1 MLHFTQNSTTTE
13 YSSYDGSDCQF
24 DKTDHHF
31 DDPAFPTVDSV
42 SPCLPSQNPR
52 SRPSRRRKRPS
63 HPDSGRT
70 KPKPYERR
78 HTGVSAA
85 CVKSTAPVMRPQTPY
100 PPSTLHEGQPL
111 NFMAPSHSQGFG
123 DLPSTSSTIAGA
135 LGDESPFLSLPYTTT
150 QRNRHPNT
158 FTLTQFGGLE
168 SGYDSIPAA
177 TYLPGN
183 FGGGRD
189 SHFHYNIP
197 QNSDLLQAASHYTS
211 DQPLSYPRSTHDD
224 LYLPI
229 LHHVPSEPLQIP
241 HSRTYYKR
249 RPASFDPQDGSNFPN
264 QSSTVGLQNISF
276 PGVDEH
282 RQVEQYGPPVNFG
295 SGGPY

>member
-1 MLHFTQNSTTTE
+1 ME

-31 DDPAFPTVDSV
+31 DDPTFPTVDPF
-42 SPCLPSQNPR
+42 SPCLPSQNPQ
-52 SRPSRRRKRPS
+52 SRLSGRRKRLS

-70 KPKPYERR
+70 KSKPYERR
-78 HTGVSAA
+78 HTAA
-85 CVKSTAPVMRPQTPY
+85 SVKSAAPVMCPQRSY
-100 PPSTLHEGQPL
+100 PPSTLHDGQPL
-111 NFMAPSHSQGFG
+111 NFMAPSRSQGFG
-123 DLPSTSSTIAGA
+123 DLPSTSSAIAG
-135 LGDESPFLSLPYTTT
+135 PVLSLPYTTT
-150 QRNRHPNT
+150 QRNHHPNT

-177 TYLPGN
+177 TDLPGS
-183 FGGGRD
+183 FGGGSSSPSGSTTSAGSRD

-229 LHHVPSEPLQIP
+229 LHDVPSEPLQIP
-241 HSRTYYKR
+241 HSRTYYTR
-249 RPASFDPQDGSNFPN
+249 RLASFDPQDGSNFPN

-276 PGVDEH
+276 PGANEH
-282 RQVEQYGPPVNFG
+282 RRVEQYGPPVNFG